1 LFKKTSCK
9 RIMLE
14 RLVYRSKATGE
25 LGSLGLFNL
34 LAQARVRNATLGIT
48 GHLIYDGEFFTQW
61 IEGLPASLDALWESL
76 LRDPRHQEII
86 LISRVPATE
95 RRFGFWTMAF
105 SSYSSLNSYNIP
117 GFFPVDKKSVVE
129 EVRRLTDTTP
139 PADDTPVHRK
149 K

>member
-76 LRDPRHQEII
+76 LRDPRH
-86 LISRVPATE
+86 
-95 RRFGFWTMAF
+95 
-105 SSYSSLNSYNIP
+105 
-117 GFFPVDKKSVVE
+117 
-129 EVRRLTDTTP
+129 
-139 PADDTPVHRK
+139 
-149 K
+149 